1 MKIDIS
7 QFRRDSSFYGE
18 LNLLLTVKNFD
29 LQAIRKR
36 YLASKKNNRAGSV
49 ERRKVALGGLVSVS
63 LKNGQ
68 SSEERVLS
76 TLKEPRGI
84 DFHKGQLAISSE
96 NKAYVLTDTIHT
108 IQNDWFSYIHTVEF
122 SPFKEDNLLISSS
135 GYDCVFEYNWKQNS
149 CEWEWFAWEHG
160 MCQGKDSQTNT
171 PLYLTRNK
179 EQFKLWDKEGKNAV
193 LVDDPLTQV
202 FPTAQRAAFIN
213 SVSYHQSKEG
223 VLLATL
229 FHKGSVVQIDQK
241 SGAFSM
247 VMDGLKNPHGGWQS
261 ANFLM
266 VTSTAS
272 GEVRLNNDAFLF
284 QNLANKPAELAEMEW
299 LQNSKRINDFIVTID
314 SNRTSF
320 VVFHPKKQLYDMIPY
335 NDNWAVQDMI
345 EGKVSEKQVEL
356 LQSLS
361 LSNE

>member
-7 QFRRDSSFYGE
+7 QFRRDSFFYGK
-18 LNLLLTVKNFD
+18 LDLLLTVKSFD

-36 YLASKKNNRAGSV
+36 YLASKKNNRAGSI
-49 ERRKVALGGLVSVS
+49 ERRKVALGGIVSVS

-96 NKAYVLTDTIHT
+96 NKAFVLTDKIHM
-108 IQNDWFSYIHTVEF
+108 IQNDWFSYIHTLEF
-122 SPFKEDNLLISSS
+122 SPYKDFNLLISSS
-135 GYDCVFEYNWKQNS
+135 GYDCIFEYNWKQNT
-149 CEWEWFAWEHG
+149 CEWEWFAWENG
-160 MCQGKDSQTNT
+160 MFLGKDSEENT
-171 PLYLTRNK
+171 PLYLTRDK
-179 EQFKLWDKEGKNAV
+179 AQFTIWEKEGKNS
-193 LVDDPLTQV
+193 LLIEDPLTQIL
-202 FPTAQRAAFIN
+202 PTAKRAAFIN

-223 VLLATL
+223 MLLATL
-229 FHKGSVVQIDQK
+229 FHKGSVAQINQNTGEIDV
-241 SGAFSM
+241 

-261 ANFLM
+261 SNILM
-266 VTSTAS
+266 ATSTAS
-272 GEVRLNNDAFLF
+272 GEVRLNDDAFLF

-320 VVFHPKKQLYDMIPY
+320 IVFHPEKKLYDIIPY
-335 NDNWAVQDMI
+335 NDNWAVQDMV
-345 EGKVSEKQVEL
+345 EGKLSAIQIEQ

-361 LSNE
+361 LFNQ